1 MEQVKI
7 RLQNISKSYYSETA
21 VTQALR
27 KINLEFSM
35 GEFVA
40 ITGESGSG
48 KSTLLNIIGGMDTFD
63 EGEMFVDGEPTFQY
77 DDQDWE
83 AFRRNKIG
91 YIFQDYSLVGH
102 YTALDNVM
110 SALLILGVEKKDA
123 RETAMKYLA
132 QVGLAGY
139 ETHRAS
145 ELSSGQKQR
154 LSIARALAKNT
165 EIIVADEPTGNLE
178 IITVG
183 NAVIEVAVVQC
194 VAGGSCN
201 GSGSTVDT
209 GSGFWDVIDG
219 TVLVKMYFCNRSRT
233 TESGTTHQHTI
244 VIDEVC
250 LALEIKDCHMVCIR
264 SSGRLHDNL
273 SRLESSCQKIVCC
286 CISHLLSPA
295 ISVEEII
302 LAVRFSVGI
311 FATVDPRCLRVRS
324 RRFLTDDITIQW

>member
-154 LSIARALAKNT
+154 LPLPELLPKT
-165 EIIVADEPTGNLE
+165 
-178 IITVG
+178 
-183 NAVIEVAVVQC
+183 Q
-194 VAGGSCN
+194 
-201 GSGSTVDT
+201 
-209 GSGFWDVIDG
+209 
-219 TVLVKMYFCNRSRT
+219 
-233 TESGTTHQHTI
+233 
-244 VIDEVC
+244 
-250 LALEIKDCHMVCIR
+250 R
-264 SSGRLHDNL
+264 SSLQMSL
-273 SRLESSCQKIVCC
+273 
-286 CISHLLSPA
+286 PA
-295 ISVEEII
+295 TWTARQV
-302 LAVRFSVGI
+302 
-311 FATVDPRCLRVRS
+311 TRS
-324 RRFLTDDITIQW
+324 YSF

>member
-1 MEQVKI
+1 M
-7 RLQNISKSYYSETA
+7 SEEEKKFLEIVDLKKGFGSGQTRQE
-21 VTQALR
+21 VLR
-27 KINLEFSM
+27 GMNFSVAK
-35 GEFVA
+35 GEFCVLL
-40 ITGESGSG
+40 GPSGSG

-165 EIIVADEPTGNLE
+165 EIIVADEPTGNLDSKNSAE
-178 IITVG
+178 VMALLRYFHEKKGQTLLVITHDERIACQADRLITV
-183 NAVIEVAVVQC
+183 E
-194 VAGGSCN
+194 
-201 GSGSTVDT
+201 
-209 GSGFWDVIDG
+209 DG
-219 TVLVKMYFCNRSRT
+219 
-233 TESGTTHQHTI
+233 HIAQ
-244 VIDEVC
+244 DE
-250 LALEIKDCHMVCIR
+250 
-264 SSGRLHDNL
+264 
-273 SRLESSCQKIVCC
+273 
-286 CISHLLSPA
+286 
-295 ISVEEII
+295 
-302 LAVRFSVGI
+302 AVR
-311 FATVDPRCLRVRS
+311 P
-324 RRFLTDDITIQW
+324 